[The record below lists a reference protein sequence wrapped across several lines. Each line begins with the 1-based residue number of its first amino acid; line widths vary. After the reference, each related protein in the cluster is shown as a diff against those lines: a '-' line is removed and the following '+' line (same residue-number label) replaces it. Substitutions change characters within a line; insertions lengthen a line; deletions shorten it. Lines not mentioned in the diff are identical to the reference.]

1 MADRVSAICEYV
13 EDGDTFRTAKQNWI
27 RLANVCAPDEGEGGY
42 EKAKGTLKNL
52 ILGKEIVYEQT
63 GTSYNRIVAE
73 VWVGDLNVNSNMREH
88 GYTCP

>member
-1 MADRVSAICEYV
+1 MARYSATCEYV

-27 RLANVCAPDEGEGGY
+27 RLANVCAPDEGETGY
-42 EKAKGTLKNL
+42 EQAKRTLESL
-52 ILGKEIVYEQT
+52 ILGKQIVYEQV

-73 VWVGDLNVNSNMREH
+73 VWIDGKSVNAYMRQQ